1 MSAPGKFDYSSTGQD
16 RPLYRSNL
24 PAQME
29 RSSSFRETMDHPV
42 PSSHPTMLRST
53 SPITQTDVTN
63 FFQCLRFDPKVVAAD
78 HKSIRQGD
86 FKRHV
91 NIALGIAG
99 DESPSGTLKGKLISS
114 PVPEEIKRLKAGLRE
129 NNVKARERVKIFTE
143 ASSVFNKFFP
153 SVPTKKRSRP
163 EGFSSDRS
171 GDRFVL
177 GPGLGKMGIQGQT
190 LAGSFELEQQ
200 KSDERPKSGV
210 PNKRTRTSMMDV
222 RSNAIVRQS
231 AAVDRDKD
239 TMRLAN
245 HNSVQGEDRTSSIG
259 IDGWEKSKMK
269 KKRSGIK
276 TDVSTSLVS
285 NKAVEGYRDLKQG
298 ILQKVAGDSRS
309 RLNGDSNMLRQGATN
324 GAAGYGRSD
333 NLSQQTGLAGRSSL
347 SRVDFDHSSLYNEK
361 RERSIGSD
369 KERVNLRAINK
380 SNIHDE
386 FNSSSPTSNAKTN
399 ASIRGPRSGSGLP
412 PKLSPVVHN
421 APSPNDWDISSCTN
435 KPPTVSG
442 VTNRKRM
449 TANRSSSPPVTQ
461 WASQRPQK
469 ISRIARRTNLIP
481 IVSSNDDVPSSDNV
495 SDIGCSEIGF
505 GFHKRSPAASP
516 QQVKLKGENSFST
529 AALSESEESGPP
541 EIKSRDKGKQSDEVD
556 DKAADNVPKVSIPI
570 LQSRKNN
577 KLAIGEEL
585 RDGVRRQGR
594 TGRGFASTRSLTPMR
609 LEKLGNLGTAK
620 QLRSARQSL
629 DKSESKV
636 GRPPTRKLSDRKA
649 YKRQKHTPSNAALNF
664 LDDGHEELL
673 AAVNAAINSAR
684 NLPNSLWKQME
695 RYFCFISDAHINFLR
710 QQGELSCVGPSPLGT
725 SSGFDSREVL
735 FPEEFTSRMNSKAS
749 PLYQRLLSA
758 LISEDSSSVTEDLQL
773 DGFDN
778 ANDLDVESRF
788 SGFNHLME
796 FNGYS
801 TNEGLEHEESEDDV
815 SMGLHKGVNNSSHHS
830 NGRFSDH
837 SSIEFTDIQYGNLG
851 IDEKIYLEVQS
862 LGISLEPLPS
872 ISNVEDEGIVDD
884 IKKLEEAICEE
895 GSKKKEMV
903 NRLLKPALEMKEC
916 QEKEFDQLGYDKLV
930 EMAYEKNKASRRH
943 HTASGKSSSNKISK
957 QAALAFIKRTLERY
971 HQFEES
977 GKSCFNEPAFKD
989 MFIVGLA
996 QATDNTPG
1004 DNEYMPSASSTFM
1017 GLHPSSSSAERMGQN
1032 GDNYANSSDILHS
1045 ESALLEQT
1053 TGKDDTMWSNRVKK
1067 RELLL
1072 DDVGIGASLTSSGAK
1087 GKRSERDRD
1096 GKGQASSSR
1105 GGTNKIG
1112 RPALSSAKDERKM
1125 KTKPKQKTTQTSA
1138 SVRISDQPNAPLSKS
1153 REANNSNNNEFNLEA
1168 LDESE
1173 PLDLSHLQ
1181 IPDGLGGPDD
1191 FDTQAGDLST
1201 WLNIDDDAL
1210 QDNDLMGLQIPMDD
1224 LSDLNMMV

>member
-1 MSAPGKFDYSSTGQD
+1 MSAPGKFDYSSTGPD

-24 PAQME
+24 AAQME
-29 RSSSFRETMDHPV
+29 RSSSFRETIEHAA

-91 NIALGIAG
+91 NIALGIA
-99 DESPSGTLKGKLISS
+99 DESPSGPLKGKLIPS
-114 PVPEEIKRLKAGLRE
+114 PIPEEIKRLKSGLRE

-163 EGFSSDRS
+163 EGFSCDRS
-171 GDRFVL
+171 GDRLVL
-177 GPGLGKMGIQGQT
+177 GSGLGKMGIQGQT
-190 LAGSFELEQQ
+190 LAGGFELEQQ

-231 AAVDRDKD
+231 AHVDRDKD
-239 TMRLAN
+239 AMRVAN
-245 HNSVQGEDRTSSIG
+245 HNAVQGEDRTSSIG

-269 KKRSGIK
+269 KRRSGIK

-285 NKAVEGYRDLKQG
+285 NKAGDGYRDSKQG
-298 ILQKVAGDSRS
+298 IQQKVAGDSRS
-309 RLNGDSNMLRQGATN
+309 RLNCDSNILRQGAAN

-333 NLSQQTGLAGRSSL
+333 NLAQQAGLAGRSSL
-347 SRVDFDHSSLYNEK
+347 SRVDSDHSSLYNEK

-369 KERVNLRAINK
+369 KERVNLRAVNK
-380 SNIHDE
+380 SNIHEE
-386 FNSSSPTSNAKTN
+386 FNSSSPTSNARAN
-399 ASIRGPRSGSGLP
+399 ASIRGPRSGSGLL

-421 APSPNDWDISSCTN
+421 TPPSDWDISSCTN
-435 KPPTVSG
+435 KPPTLSG

-449 TANRSSSPPVTQ
+449 SSNRSSSPPVTQ

-469 ISRIARRTNLIP
+469 ISRIARRTNLVP
-481 IVSSNDDVPSSDNV
+481 IVSSNDEVPSSDNI
-495 SDIGCSEIGF
+495 SDIGCSETGF

-516 QQVKLKGENSFST
+516 MQMKLKGENSFSP

-556 DKAADNVPKVSIPI
+556 DKAAHNVPKMSIPI

-577 KLAIGEEL
+577 KVVAGEEL
-585 RDGVRRQGR
+585 GDGVRRQGR
-594 TGRGFASTRSLTPMR
+594 TGRGFASTRSLTPMGM
-609 LEKLGNLGTAK
+609 EKLGNVGTAK

-629 DKSESKV
+629 DKSESKA

-649 YKRQKHTPSNAALNF
+649 YKRQKHTASNATLDF

-673 AAVNAAINSAR
+673 AVVNAAINSAR
-684 NLPNSLWKQME
+684 NLPNSFWKQME
-695 RYFCFISDAHINFLR
+695 RYFCFISDAHINFLK
-710 QQGELSCVGPSPLGT
+710 QQGELSSVRPMLRT
-725 SSGFDSREVL
+725 SSVFDSCEVYPQEL
-735 FPEEFTSRMNSKAS
+735 TSRMDSKAA

-758 LISEDSSSVTEDLQL
+758 LISEDTSSITEDSEL
-773 DGFDN
+773 DGFGSV
-778 ANDLDVESRF
+778 NDLDVESEF
-788 SGFNHLME
+788 SGLNHLE
-796 FNGYS
+796 YNGYR
-801 TNEGLEHEESEDDV
+801 TNEGLEHEESENDV
-815 SMGLHKGVNNSSHHS
+815 SVLLHRGINNSVHHP
-830 NGRFSDH
+830 NGRFSDY
-837 SSIEFTDIQYGNLG
+837 SSINFTDIQYVNLG
-851 IDEKIYLEVQS
+851 IDEKIYLELQS
-862 LGISLEPLPS
+862 IGISPEPMPS
-872 ISNVEDEGIVDD
+872 ISNVDDEGIVDD
-884 IKKLEEAICEE
+884 IKKLEDAICKE
-895 GSKKKEMV
+895 GLKKKEMM

-916 QEKEFDQLGYDKLV
+916 QEKEFHRLGYKKLV
-930 EMAYEKNKASRRH
+930 EMAYEKKKASRRH
-943 HTASGKSSSNKISK
+943 HTSSGKSSSNKISK
-957 QAALAFIKRTLERY
+957 QAALAFVKRTLDRC

-977 GKSCFNEPAFKD
+977 GKSCFNEPAFRD
-989 MFIVGLA
+989 MFIAGLA
-996 QATDNTPG
+996 QTSDTAADK
-1004 DNEYMPSASSTFM
+1004 EYMPSASTSM
-1017 GLHPSSSSAERMGQN
+1017 ALQPSSSALRIGQN
-1032 GDNYANSSDILHS
+1032 GENYVISSDMLVS
-1045 ESALLEQT
+1045 ANALLEQT
-1053 TGKDDTMWSNRVKK
+1053 TGKDDMTWSNRVKK

-1072 DDVGIGASLTSSGAK
+1072 DDVGIGASLTSGSAK

-1096 GKGQASSSR
+1096 GKGQSSSR

-1112 RPALSSAKDERKM
+1112 RPSLSGAKGERKL
-1125 KTKPKQKTTQTSA
+1125 KPKPKQKTSQISEQPKA
-1138 SVRISDQPNAPLSKS
+1138 SSLSS
-1153 REANNSNNNEFNLEA
+1153 RSGEGNSEYNLEA

-1173 PLDLSHLQ
+1173 PLDLSQLQ
-1181 IPDGLGGPDD
+1181 IPDNLGGPDD
-1191 FDTQAGDLST
+1191 FDAQAGDLSS

-1210 QDNDLMGLQIPMDD
+1210 QDHDMMGLEIPMDD